1 MRLTDK
7 ELLELAVKASENAYV
22 PYSHFR
28 VGAALECSDGTIFTG
43 CNVENSSYGA
53 TNCAERT
60 AIFKA
65 ISEGYRDFVRIAVHC
80 ADGKPEDY
88 SMPCGIC
95 RQVMAEFNYD
105 MVLVL
110 GKTDGSYM
118 VTTLRDILP
127 YAFTPASLL

>member
-1 MRLTDK
+1 MRLTDR
-7 ELLELAVKASENAYV
+7 ELLDIAVKAAENAYV
-22 PYSHFR
+22 PYSNFH
-28 VGAALECSDGTIFTG
+28 VGAALECSDGTVFTG

-65 ISEGYRDFVRIAVHC
+65 VSEGHRDFVRIAVYC
-80 ADGKPEDY
+80 ADAKPGDY

-105 MVLVL
+105 LQLVL
-110 GKTDGSYM
+110 GKTDGSYK
-118 VTTLRDILP
+118 VVSLKQLLP
-127 YAFTPASLL
+127 EAFTPDSL